1 MKPTVELLLH
11 DALQACARILQRI
24 QLETYESFLV
34 DEDLRESV
42 YWNLAKLGEVLNQA
56 SNEDQALETL
66 LPSLRSV
73 VGLRNRIIHGYRN
86 IDNEIVWLAASE
98 RVPELQNQIERMLM
112 IDPGSGPPIET
123 P

>member
-1 MKPTVELLLH
+1 MKPTVELLLL
-11 DALQACARILQRI
+11 DAHQACLRIVQRI
-24 QLETYESFLV
+24 RNETYSSFLT

-42 YWNLAKLGEVLNQA
+42 YWNLAKLGKALDQA
-56 SNEDQALETL
+56 SDDDKQIETL

-86 IDNEIVWLAASE
+86 IDNEIVWLAASA
-98 RVPELQNQIERMLM
+98 RVPELQAQIESVLM
-112 IDPGSGPPIET
+112 IDPGSGLHHET